1 MAKKKET
8 PPPEGAL
15 QVCDGCFNAYRATE
29 PACPKCGKAN
39 RAEGGRGFLDD
50 ADADPVLKQVASEGD
65 RIQALRR
72 EKLTGSAAM
81 RELKRLATQLLEHPR
96 KERLMLLRQAC
107 AALDLRLRDP
117 ELSRMLAEAWLES
130 RGRSGPLRT
139 GDRLNLAEQ
148 QWILPGVLLAGGSH
162 LVIALPKVGKSALL
176 LGLIAA
182 WSRGQTFLGRTFT
195 APCPEVL
202 LAWPDQ
208 GEGDVARM
216 LAAAGLLEPNG
227 DLRPPIAALWHAGRP
242 LPLDDEGIATLAEE
256 AARRPGCLVVVD
268 SYAAA
273 TRPLAL
279 EEADAAFAGPLQAL
293 IEELD
298 PTGATLLVVHHAG
311 KGRQGDGPASLSRGS
326 TALPAVPSML
336 LALAKANPGD
346 REDRRL
352 LLHVEGRGGPP
363 ETLAIQRDDDR
374 WICCG
379 TGEELLSE
387 QRREAAR
394 EKLTPRQEAALE
406 VVERRWGAGQGE
418 STVADLVADPDCE
431 LEGKHAGRL
440 GRKVLQALGRL
451 RLVQLRK
458 VGTGIS
464 ARPWSDEGPGGPP
477 CPPGP
482 IGPGG
487 PQIGQ
492 GDGSAD
498 QRDQKDQPDGGDQG
512 DLFDRLQQEAD
523 QLLLG
528 GMD

>member
-1 MAKKKET
+1 MANHEKG
-8 PPPEGAL
+8 PPGGFLEGL
-15 QVCDGCFNAYRATE
+15 EDE
-29 PACPKCGKAN
+29 PVLAAVA
-39 RAEGGRGFLDD
+39 AEGSRLQ
-50 ADADPVLKQVASEGD
+50 L
-65 RIQALRR
+65 LRT

-81 RELKRLATQLLEHPR
+81 AELRRLATALLEHPR
-96 KERLMLLRQAC
+96 KERLMRLRQAS
-107 AALDLRLRDP
+107 AGLDLRLRDQ
-117 ELSRMLAEAWLES
+117 ELSRMLSEAWLES
-130 RGRSGPLRT
+130 RGRSGPLRP
-139 GDRLNLAEQ
+139 GDRLSLAEQ
-148 QWILPGVLLAGGSH
+148 QWHLPGLLLARSSH
-162 LVIALPKVGKSALL
+162 LLIAMPKVGKSAWV
-176 LGLIAA
+176 LGLISA
-182 WSRGQTFLGRTFT
+182 WSRGETFLGRTFT
-195 APCPEVL
+195 APCPDVL

-216 LAAAGLLEPNG
+216 LAAAGLLEANG

-242 LPLDDEGIATLAEE
+242 LHLDDEDIATLAEE
-256 AARRPGCLVVVD
+256 AARRPGCLVVID

-273 TRPLAL
+273 TRPIGL

-298 PTGATLLVVHHAG
+298 PTGATVLVVHHAG
-311 KGRQGDGPASLSRGS
+311 KGRAGEGPASLSRGS

-363 ETLAIQRDDDR
+363 ETLAIARDDDR

-379 TGEELLSE
+379 TGEEILQE
-387 QRREAAR
+387 QRHEAAR
-394 EKLTPRQEAALE
+394 GKLTPRQEAALE
-406 VVERRWGAGQGE
+406 LIERRWGDGQGE

-440 GRKVLQALGRL
+440 GRKVLQALGRM

-464 ARPWSDEGPGGPP
+464 ARPWSAESPGGPP

-482 IGPGG
+482 IGPQG

-492 GDGSAD
+492 VDGSAD
-498 QRDQKDQPDGGDQG
+498 HGDQEDQPDGGDQG
-512 DLFDRLQQEAD
+512 DLFADREVA
-523 QLLLG
+523 
-528 GMD
+528 

>member
-1 MAKKKET
+1 
-8 PPPEGAL
+8 
-15 QVCDGCFNAYRATE
+15 
-29 PACPKCGKAN
+29 
-39 RAEGGRGFLDD
+39 
-50 ADADPVLKQVASEGD
+50 
-65 RIQALRR
+65 
-72 EKLTGSAAM
+72 
-81 RELKRLATQLLEHPR
+81 
-96 KERLMLLRQAC
+96 MLLRQAC
-107 AALDLRLRDP
+107 ASLELRLRDP

-130 RGRSGPLRT
+130 RGRSGPLRP
-139 GDRLNLAEQ
+139 GDRLSLAAQ
-148 QWILPGVLLAGGSH
+148 QWLLPSLLLAGSSH
-162 LVIALPKVGKSALL
+162 LVIALPKVGKSAWV
-176 LGLIAA
+176 LGLVAA
-182 WSRGQTFLGRTFT
+182 WSRGETFLGRAFT

-216 LAAAGLLEPNG
+216 LAAAGMLEAKG

-242 LPLDDEGIATLAEE
+242 LHLDDEGIATLAEE
-256 AARRPGCLVVVD
+256 ASRRPGCLVVVD

-273 TRPLAL
+273 TRPLGL

-336 LALAKANPGD
+336 LALAKANQAD

-363 ETLAIQRDDDR
+363 ETLAIQRDDAR

-379 TGEELLSE
+379 TGEQLLQE

-406 VVERRWGAGQGE
+406 VVERRWAVGQGE
-418 STVADLVADPDCE
+418 STVADLVADQDCE

-440 GRKVLQALGRL
+440 GRKVLQALGRM

-464 ARPWSDEGPGGPP
+464 ARPWSAEGPGGPLR
-477 CPPGP
+477 PPGP
-482 IGPGG
+482 IGPAG
-487 PQIGQ
+487 PQISHGDRTADQ
-492 GDGSAD
+492 GDP
-498 QRDQKDQPDGGDQG
+498 KDHPDGGDQA
-512 DLFDRLQQEAD
+512 DLFTDRELV
-523 QLLLG
+523 
-528 GMD
+528 

>member
-1 MAKKKET
+1 
-8 PPPEGAL
+8 
-15 QVCDGCFNAYRATE
+15 
-29 PACPKCGKAN
+29 
-39 RAEGGRGFLDD
+39 
-50 ADADPVLKQVASEGD
+50 
-65 RIQALRR
+65 
-72 EKLTGSAAM
+72 
-81 RELKRLATQLLEHPR
+81 
-96 KERLMLLRQAC
+96 MLLRQAC

-117 ELSRMLAEAWLES
+117 ELNRMLSEAWLES
-130 RGRSGPLRT
+130 RDRSGPLRP
-139 GDRLNLAEQ
+139 GDRLSLAAQ
-148 QWILPGVLLAGGSH
+148 QWLLPGLLLARSSH
-162 LVIALPKVGKSALL
+162 LLIAMPKAGKSAWV

-182 WSRGQTFLGRTFT
+182 WSRGETFLGRAFT
-195 APCPEVL
+195 APCPDVL

-216 LAAAGLLEPNG
+216 LAAAGLLEANG

-242 LPLDDEGIATLAEE
+242 LHVDDEGIATLAEE
-256 AARRPGCLVVVD
+256 AAHRPGCLVVVD

-273 TRPLAL
+273 TRPLGL

-298 PTGATLLVVHHAG
+298 HTGATLLAVHHAG
-311 KGRQGDGPASLSRGS
+311 KGRAGEGPASLSRGS

-336 LALAKANPGD
+336 LALAQANPAD
-346 REDRRL
+346 REDRKL

-363 ETLAIQRDDDR
+363 ETLAIQRDEDR

-394 EKLTPRQEAALE
+394 EKLTPRQETALE
-406 VVERRWGAGQGE
+406 VVERRWADGQGE

-431 LEGKHAGRL
+431 LTGAHAGRL

-464 ARPWSDEGPGGPP
+464 ARPWSAEGPGSPP

-482 IGPGG
+482 IGPES

-492 GDGSAD
+492 VDGTADLGD
-498 QRDQKDQPDGGDQG
+498 QRDQPDEGDQG
-512 DLFDRLQQEAD
+512 DLFSDREVA
-523 QLLLG
+523 
-528 GMD
+528 